1 MRYFFRNSLLLLFPV
16 LTLWASPAKQPVLRI
31 GDGSCGSALSPLRQA
46 LVKAGSRKD
55 SSLDGEF
62 SIVRMTPDEAIARL
76 KEGKLE
82 LIVLEK
88 RDIPDALKKEFSSRD
103 FAAEAMVCYTGKSN
117 PVQSLSIRQLKEI
130 WATERPVWRNYNGE
144 YNDIHLLGLEFHH
157 GGFPEARFLGGS
169 LRSNGVFRTREIR
182 RAWLFCSS
190 SALLCAF
197 WSENI
202 PEEIKTVAIESVT
215 PSRKS
220 ITSGDYPFNLRYE
233 LIGSKKL
240 SPEAEKFIKLLGT
253 PEYTAI
259 IQRCGLIPMM
269 PATGGE
275 R

>member
-1 MRYFFRNSLLLLFPV
+1 MKYFFRFSLLLLFPA
-16 LTLWASPAKQPVLRI
+16 LTLWASPAKVPVLRI

-46 LVKAGSRKD
+46 LVKAGSSKN

-62 SIVRMTPDEAIARL
+62 SIVRMTPQEAIARL

-88 RDIPDALKKEFSSRD
+88 RDIPETLKDFFRQD
-103 FAAEAMVCYTGKSN
+103 FAAEAMVCYTGGAN

-130 WATERPVWRNYNGE
+130 WATERPTWRKYNGE

-169 LRSNGVFRTREIR
+169 LRNNGVFRTRDIR

-190 SALLCAF
+190 SALLCAY

-202 PEEIKTVAIESVT
+202 PEGIKTVAAEGVK

-220 ITSGDYPFNLRYE
+220 IVSGDYPFNLRYE

-269 PATGGE
+269 PETGGE
-275 R
+275 K

>member
-1 MRYFFRNSLLLLFPV
+1 MKYFFRFSLLLLFPA
-16 LTLWASPAKQPVLRI
+16 LTLWASPAKVPVLRI

-46 LVKAGSRKD
+46 LVKAGSSKN

-62 SIVRMTPDEAIARL
+62 SIVRMAPSEAIARL

-88 RDIPDALKKEFSSRD
+88 RDIPETLKDFFRQD
-103 FAAEAMVCYTGKSN
+103 FAAEAMVCYTGEAN

-130 WATERPVWRNYNGE
+130 WATERPVWRKYNGE
-144 YNDIHLLGLEFHH
+144 YNDIHLMGLEFHH

-169 LRSNGVFRTREIR
+169 LRSNGVFRTRDLR

-202 PEEIKTVAIESVT
+202 PEGIKTIAAEGVK

-220 ITSGDYPFNLRYE
+220 ITSGEYPFNLRYE

-269 PATGGE
+269 PETGGVK
-275 R
+275 